1 MFVYS
6 NCFNHCQPAPP
17 PSVAKTISLLSK
29 LNLNHQE
36 SVPDETYS
44 SHVSLTFLSHKRRK
58 FVCSFLFSMIVH
70 PPVSSFLFVS
80 MFPFM
85 SFTLTGLLFLFTQ
98 LVCWLPQF
106 SLDSTSCL
114 HWKIIC
120 KWQWVAPMCPQTVQL
135 VADDI
140 SLLDSQ
146 VFLHSSRLL

>member
-6 NCFNHCQPAPP
+6 SCFNRCQPAPP
-17 PSVAKTISLLSK
+17 PSIAKTISLLSK

-36 SVPDETYS
+36 SVPDETRS
-44 SHVSLTFLSHKRRK
+44 SLTFLSHKRRK
-58 FVCSFLFSMIVH
+58 FVCSFLFSMVVH
-70 PPVSSFLFVS
+70 PLASSFLFVS

-85 SFTLTGLLFLFTQ
+85 SFTLTGLLSLFTQ
-98 LVCWLPQF
+98 LVCCLPQF

-114 HWKIIC
+114 RWKIIC